1 MSELYYNR
9 YTNFLINGQQT
20 VVPYVNIPEKT
31 SDKRYIYKNGISRLD
46 KVSQEYYGTPL
57 FGWLILAANPI
68 YGGIEWNIPD
78 NSILRIPFPLVSSVQ
93 DYEAELKNHFFYYGR

>member
-1 MSELYYNR
+1 MDSKL
-9 YTNFLINGQQT
+9 LW
-20 VVPYVNIPEKT
+20 
-31 SDKRYIYKNGISRLD
+31 
-46 KVSQEYYGTPL
+46 
-57 FGWLILAANPI
+57 WLILAANPI